1 MMPMS
6 VYESCFQL
14 FVYYYVTDIHY
25 LPYRVL
31 VKVLHVKM
39 AGNVSCHCTRKT
51 ALCAT
56 ALKGST
62 EIIANKVK

>member
-39 AGNVSCHCTRKT
+39 AGNVCHCTRKT

-62 EIIANKVK
+62 ESIVNKVK

>member
-14 FVYYYVTDIHY
+14 FVYYYVTDLHY

-39 AGNVSCHCTRKT
+39 AGNVCHCTRKT
-51 ALCAT
+51 ASCAT
-56 ALKGST
+56 ALKGSM
-62 EIIANKVK
+62 EIIVNKVK